1 MYVGERT
8 RHQLAA
14 KLTGLYVIID
24 PELTNGRDLLQVA
37 RQALEGGATAIQF
50 RDKHRDKGD
59 ALPTAQRLL
68 KICRDYDAVL
78 IINDHADLAVACA
91 AGGVHVGQHDLPIP
105 MARAV
110 LKPWQLVGS
119 SNALEDE
126 AIASYQD
133 RADYIA
139 VGAMFS
145 TSSKVNTRPAG
156 LATLKAVREI
166 IPADGP
172 PLIAI
177 GGIDKL
183 NVAEVAKA
191 GADGIAVIGAV
202 AMAEDPARA
211 ASELL
216 NAFLSAKAGS

>member
-1 MYVGERT
+1 MTTPEPQDVGVLLSTCPPGEADG
-8 RHQLAA
+8 LAA
-14 KLTGLYVIID
+14 FLVERRLAACVNVLGGVRSVYRWQENI
-24 PELTNGRDLLQVA
+24 ERDD
-37 RQALEGGATAIQF
+37 E
-50 RDKHRDKGD
+50 
-59 ALPTAQRLL
+59 AQ
-68 KICRDYDAVL
+68 
-78 IINDHADLAVACA
+78 ADLAAGRRVLREVQEDHPNPKYAPRVAYLL
-91 AGGVHVGQHDLPIP
+91 GQFAQE
-105 MARAV
+105 M
-110 LKPWQLVGS
+110 KEW
-119 SNALEDE
+119 DE